1 MNRLLIQNGIL
12 IDPSQRIFEKK
23 DLYIED
29 GIVKQVEDEI
39 CDIPEGTRLVDASG
53 CWVMPGFI
61 DLHVHFRDP
70 GLTYKETVETGCKAA
85 AAGGVTTVCTMPNTK
100 PVTDCVEVVEEIL
113 EKAGEIAKIYSEKS

>member
-85 AAGGVTTVCTMPNTK
+85 AA
-100 PVTDCVEVVEEIL
+100 VE
-113 EKAGEIAKIYSEKS
+113 